1 MIARRTRAAVLGA
14 VGLALAAPLGLG
26 IGSGTASAHAGDAYC
41 HGTYVNDGHGE
52 GRCEAPFQGFPI
64 GVVGTYDPRVAGA
77 PSAIHVEIF
86 AKLADGS
93 ERPLGAECE
102 RTGRGV
108 VRCAKES
115 NPLAAPITAPE
126 PVPAQIVGL
135 VCKSHSHARVVK
147 KAKPVAT
154 FGCWSTVEGRD
165 ALEKDMSTKGDGESA
180 TDEPAPG
187 QGGALP
193 PVPAGIDSVITAV
206 PVNTYA
212 PDAVVA
218 PGAMGLRFANLDLN
232 RHDVVA
238 SHDTRPDGSAEWCK
252 DFEPGKCPLFWSPLI
267 AGGGT
272 ETPVFGL
279 EDAEP
284 GRSYRFYCSIH
295 PYMHGTIDVVG

>member
-1 MIARRTRAAVLGA
+1 MNAKGTRAALLAAA
-14 VGLALAAPLGLG
+14 VLALAAPVGLG
-26 IGSGTASAHAGDAYC
+26 IGAGTASAHAGDSFC

-52 GRCEAPFQGFPI
+52 GRCEAPFKGFPI
-64 GVVGTYDPRVAGA
+64 GVVGTYDPVVAAA
-77 PSAIHVEIF
+77 PSAIHVELF

-93 ERPLGAECE
+93 ERPLGVECE
-102 RTGRGV
+102 RTHRGA

-115 NPLAAPITAPE
+115 NPLGAPMTAPE
-126 PVPAQIVGL
+126 AAPAQIIAL

-147 KAKPVAT
+147 KSKPVAT
-154 FGCWSTVEGRD
+154 FGCWSTLEGRD
-165 ALEKDMSTKGDGESA
+165 ALEKDMAAGE
-180 TDEPAPG
+180 DEAASEESAPG

-193 PVPAGIDSVITAV
+193 PLPQGVDSVITAV

-212 PDAVVA
+212 PGKVVA
-218 PGAMGLRFANLDLN
+218 PGAAGLLFANFDLN

-238 SHDTRPDGSAEWCK
+238 SDDMRPDGSAEWCK

-272 ETPVFGL
+272 QTPVFGL